1 MSSPGDAWADFR
13 PAENRVGIESESGV
27 RLYFAQLRRCLS
39 ALTHLVREGTSVT
52 NAERRATEGF
62 VHQLRRTCDA
72 LALRHFF
79 VRRGRELR
87 IDATDSGFFHW
98 SALLE
103 AAAELDA
110 KDARLGELPTQ
121 TALKRRMLERIVD
134 YSLHPREL
142 QEAMLERLFLESLDA
157 KEIFRPFLPGPLTRV
172 GEKTAPASYFWSFAT
187 YDRTQNRP
195 FIYLIYFR
203 WSGRPLSE
211 ASAELG
217 ELRRVAE
224 STASGSVNLLAF
236 SNRLD
241 ERLTD
246 LHPRIVKRLVLGPYW
261 SPFFTQ
267 NEGEL
272 GELLASCEDR
282 LPYAFRFEAETLIS
296 ERETRVGEGW
306 FSKGQLRQV
315 FWIPK
320 QLDLSRRGVSQI
332 ERYLCLPP
340 WLAQQVRSAGLWS
353 DHRVV
358 VVEDDGTLHG
368 LA

>member
-1 MSSPGDAWADFR
+1 MSSPGDAAADFR
-13 PAENRVGIESESGV
+13 PAENRVGMESESGV

-39 ALTHLVREGTSVT
+39 ALEHLVLEGTSVT
-52 NAERRATEGF
+52 NAERQATEGF
-62 VHQLRRTCDA
+62 VRKLRHTCDA

-87 IDATDSGFFHW
+87 IDTTDSGFFHW

-103 AAAELDA
+103 VAADLDA
-110 KDARLGELPTQ
+110 KPDRLGELPPQ
-121 TALKRRMLERIVD
+121 TALKRRMLEQIVD

-142 QEAMLERLFLESLDA
+142 QEAMLERVYLESLDA
-157 KEIFRPFLPGPLTRV
+157 KGIFRPFLPGSLTKV
-172 GEKTAPASYFWSFAT
+172 GEKSSEASYFWSFAT

-195 FIYLIYFR
+195 FVYLIYFG
-203 WSGRPLSE
+203 WSGGPLTDT
-211 ASAELG
+211 SAELE

-224 STASGSVNLLAF
+224 STASGSVSLLAF

-241 ERLTD
+241 ERLAG

-261 SPFFTQ
+261 SPFFTR
-267 NEGEL
+267 NEGKL

-340 WLAQQVRSAGLWS
+340 WLAQQARSARLWP